1 MPLFIP
7 EDYTAKLAPETMEQA
22 ITYLKEIFPDMLARR
37 LRLRRVTAPLFVLS
51 GTGINDDLN
60 GVERAVSFPIR
71 DLGDRRAEVVH
82 SLAKWK
88 RMKLGTYKIAPG
100 YGLYTDMNA
109 IRADEEL
116 DNIHSLYVDQWDWE
130 RTMRPEERNL
140 NFLKATVETIYEA
153 MKAVEEEVYELYPHI
168 TPILPERIT
177 FLQAEELLQEFPALT
192 PKEREQAAARKY
204 GALFLIGIGGEL
216 SDGQRHD
223 GRAPD
228 YDDWSTP
235 TEGGYKGLN
244 GDIIV
249 WNPVLESAFELSSM
263 GIRVDAEAL
272 ERQLA
277 ICGCP
282 ERREMEF
289 HRLLLEGRL
298 KISNRLVGGE
308 SFILSPNDQIDLV
321 DGHLKLNRITDPD
334 DFRWVDGLMNL
345 NTLSF
350 REVIRKFENYYGV
363 RITIDNPEDMPEL
376 KYHGKIRVLDGV
388 DHALKLL
395 QITNNFSYTRDDET
409 NTIHIKI
416 TKI

>member
-204 GALFLIGIGGEL
+204 GALFLIGIFPLLFVPAAAGVMELWAEMGEML
-216 SDGQRHD
+216 LPIVIAIIPVTVLVLVSAGRTTQALTSRRAAKKEAEHD
-223 GRAPD
+223 
-228 YDDWSTP
+228 
-235 TEGGYKGLN
+235 
-244 GDIIV
+244 
-249 WNPVLESAFELSSM
+249 
-263 GIRVDAEAL
+263 
-272 ERQLA
+272 
-277 ICGCP
+277 
-282 ERREMEF
+282 
-289 HRLLLEGRL
+289 
-298 KISNRLVGGE
+298 
-308 SFILSPNDQIDLV
+308 
-321 DGHLKLNRITDPD
+321 
-334 DFRWVDGLMNL
+334 
-345 NTLSF
+345 
-350 REVIRKFENYYGV
+350 
-363 RITIDNPEDMPEL
+363 
-376 KYHGKIRVLDGV
+376 
-388 DHALKLL
+388 
-395 QITNNFSYTRDDET
+395 
-409 NTIHIKI
+409 
-416 TKI
+416 